1 MIQEKPHYRLDAYF
15 HMHNLKENR
24 LGFRC
29 LCVLV
34 YTYILVNDF
43 SHIRNEK
50 SILLKHNNG
59 KLEWD
64 SNYCPASQE

>member
-24 LGFRC
+24 LGFRY

-34 YTYILVNDF
+34 YFYVLVNEF
-43 SHIRNEK
+43 ISGMKKVSYSSTHNEK
-50 SILLKHNNG
+50 
-59 KLEWD
+59 
-64 SNYCPASQE
+64 